1 MKVCSECDEKFND
14 HILFCG
20 MCGKPLPE
28 PLQVA
33 PAVDGDS
40 SPGIVMK
47 VLAAPALLFG
57 AFLAVVL
64 LITYYAGFVAAML
77 SFGLPLAWGIVAAT
91 VMLFGVIAVF
101 FLHRSSRSRT

>member
-1 MKVCSECDEKFND
+1 MKVCSECDKQFND

-28 PLQVA
+28 PIQVA
-33 PAVDGDS
+33 PATDGS

-47 VLAAPALLFG
+47 VLAAPALLLG
-57 AFLAVVL
+57 AFLVALL

-77 SFGLPLAWGIVAAT
+77 SFGLPLPWGIVAAT
-91 VMLFGVIAVF
+91 LLLFGVIAVL
-101 FLHRSSRSRT
+101 FLRGSSRSRS

>member
-20 MCGKPLPE
+20 MCGRPLPE
-28 PLQVA
+28 PIQVA
-33 PAVDGDS
+33 PAVDGAS
-40 SPGIVMK
+40 SGVVMK
-47 VLAAPALLFG
+47 VLAAPALVLG
-57 AFLAVVL
+57 AFLGVIL

-91 VMLFGVIAVF
+91 VLPLGVIAAL
-101 FLHRSSRSRT
+101 FLYRSSRSRS